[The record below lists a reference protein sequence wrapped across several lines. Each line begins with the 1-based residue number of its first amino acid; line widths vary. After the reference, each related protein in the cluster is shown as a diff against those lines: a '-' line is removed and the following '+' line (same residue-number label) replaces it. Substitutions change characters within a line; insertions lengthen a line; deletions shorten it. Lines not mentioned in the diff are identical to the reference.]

1 MAGSPSVKP
10 TLRPRTWLTLLVL
23 FGLSG
28 GFLAGFALFARNA
41 AGRMPAP
48 RQAPATELD
57 VSDSARDGLFD
68 EVRWKT
74 ASSKQRAEWL
84 LESCKGKDKL
94 VRDHALWEL
103 ISRFEPP
110 DFLAAL
116 ADLPAFGQTM
126 ANLDNDVR
134 AALAEAAVDRWLE
147 VDEPGAL
154 GWLSAARAIVES
166 GTMRLP
172 QMAPEDLWP
181 IYNLVARKKPE
192 WMFEELG
199 HLGAK
204 THRWAAVRALMW
216 EAAQSQ
222 PGKAREWLKTFEGTS
237 DQAGATIG
245 YVQGLARIDVRAAM
259 AIAVQSGERE
269 RMEMVYTVWLQ
280 TAQDRP
286 ALLTDLIETLRPQE
300 GLDLTWS
307 SLNHFTSASSIDPF
321 DWIQE
326 RVALHPE
333 LIELRK
339 DLAGGDAARRLAG
352 LVARDP
358 LRTIEWVRTL
368 PENQRVPY
376 LEGALA
382 AWSRS
387 DPPGLLKWLSAQ
399 SGETLPANIPG
410 LAECATRDPTG
421 FARWAQA
428 LPAGELRDR
437 SEIALAETHAAEGR
451 FRDALQSLPLSAA
464 SDVAM
469 QGAERL
475 AETIA
480 IRDPR
485 PVADWIPSITN
496 TQVQNIAARTLV
508 RTWATQS
515 PEATAAWVEQLP
527 PGALRDSAAGALA
540 GAIAQ
545 SDAEAATLWFAQI
558 NDSNARNAA
567 VPGIYRGWLATDRA
581 AARSWLKSADGIDPA
596 LRARLLRRGL

>member
-1 MAGSPSVKP
+1 MASSHRVNP
-10 TLRPRTWLTLLVL
+10 TMRPGTWLILLVP
-23 FGLSG
+23 FGLIV
-28 GFLAGFALFARNA
+28 GFFAAVALFAPEVTQRA
-41 AGRMPAP
+41 PGAGHARTT
-48 RQAPATELD
+48 QLD
-57 VSDSARDGLFD
+57 VTDSARAAMFD
-68 EVRWKT
+68 EVRWRN
-74 ASSKQRAEWL
+74 ASSKQRVEWL
-84 LESCKGKDKL
+84 LESCKGNDKL

-116 ADLPAFGQTM
+116 ADLPAFGQAM
-126 ANLDNDVR
+126 SNLDNDVR

-166 GTMRLP
+166 GAMPLP
-172 QMAPEDLWP
+172 QIGSGDLWP
-181 IYNLVARKKPE
+181 IYNLLARKKPE
-192 WMFEELG
+192 WMFEEVG

-204 THRWAAVRALMW
+204 RHRAAAVRALMG

-237 DQAGATIG
+237 DQAGATIA
-245 YVQGLARIDVRAAM
+245 YVQGLARVDLRAAM
-259 AIAVQSGERE
+259 AIAGQSGERE
-269 RMEMVYTVWLQ
+269 RVEMVYTVWLQ
-280 TAQDRP
+280 TAGNRP
-286 ALLTDLIETLRPQE
+286 TLLADFLATLRPQE

-326 RVALHPE
+326 QVALHPK

-339 DLAGGDAARRLAG
+339 EVAGGDAARRLAP
-352 LVARDP
+352 LVTRDP
-358 LRTIEWVRTL
+358 LRTIEWVGTL
-368 PENQRVPY
+368 PENQRAPY
-376 LEGALA
+376 LEGALS

-387 DPPGLLKWLSAQ
+387 DPAGLLKWLGAQ
-399 SGETLPANIPG
+399 AAEKLPANIPG
-410 LAECATRDPTG
+410 IAECATHDPSA
-421 FARWAQA
+421 FAQWAQA

-437 SEIALAETHAAEGR
+437 SGIALAETHAAEGR
-451 FRDALQSLPLSAA
+451 FRDALQSLPSSVS
-464 SDVAM
+464 SDVAI

-475 AETIA
+475 VGTIA
-480 IRDPR
+480 TRDPR

-515 PEATAAWVEQLP
+515 PEATTAWVEQLP
-527 PGALRDSAAGALA
+527 DGSLRDSAAGALA

-545 SDAEAATLWFAQI
+545 TDAEAAALWFAQI

-567 VPGIYRGWLATDRA
+567 VPGIYRGWLWTDRT
-581 AARSWLKSADGIDPA
+581 AARNWLKSADGIDPA
-596 LRARLLRRGL
+596 LRARLLRSGL